1 MSESKNSAAA
11 NGVPDAANGAP
22 DPPKSAKTPA
32 RPILK
37 AVRGTRDLLPNQTP
51 LWNHVEAVARAIF
64 ARYGFGEI
72 RTPVFEATELFARGV
87 GEDTDIVSKEMFTW
101 EDRAR
106 AASEKAQS
114 LTLRPESTAGVV
126 RAYIEHKL
134 GETGQLQKLYYIGP
148 QFRRERPQRGRYRQ
162 FWQIGAEVIGPQSS
176 GAESPLRDAAVLE
189 MLASLLNELG
199 IRDWRLELNSVG
211 NAEDR
216 ARYNAAL
223 REALAPI
230 KHQLCPD
237 NQRRAETNPLRVLDS
252 KDEADQDLING
263 LPKIAD
269 YLGPESKAHF
279 QQVLAALDACSVPYH
294 LNPRLVRGLDYY
306 TRTTFEFTVTTGLGT
321 QNALLGGGRYDG
333 LSEMLGGPK
342 APGIGFAIGE
352 DRLILTLQAQA
363 EADLTLSETIIS
375 EPKLDFYIAPL
386 SIAQNA
392 AALQLAQ
399 ELRRKGL
406 AVEIGDGT
414 FRLKKS
420 FEAAEKIARHVV
432 LLGENELSTGVMTV
446 KKFATGIQSKIERD
460 SLFEAS

>member
-1 MSESKNSAAA
+1 MSNTNEQAAA
-11 NGVPDAANGAP
+11 NKP
-22 DPPKSAKTPA
+22 
-32 RPILK
+32 RPTIK
-37 AVRGTRDLLPNQTP
+37 AVRGTRDLLPDQTP
-51 LWNHVEAVARAIF
+51 LWNKVEATARAVF

-72 RTPVFEATELFARGV
+72 RTPIFEDTSLFSRSV
-87 GEDTDIVSKEMFTW
+87 GEETDIVSKEMFTW

-162 FWQIGAEVIGPQSS
+162 FWQIGAEVLGPQTS
-176 GAESPLRDAAVLE
+176 GSDSPLRDAEVLE
-189 MLASLLNELG
+189 MLASLLDELG

-216 ARYNAAL
+216 ARYNIAL
-223 REALAPI
+223 QEALAPV
-230 KHQLCPD
+230 KHLMCPD

-252 KDEADQDLING
+252 KDEADQEIINA

-269 YLGPESKAHF
+269 YLSPDSAEHF
-279 QQVLAALDACSVPYH
+279 QQVLAALDACGVSYH

-321 QNALLGGGRYDG
+321 QNAMLGGGRYDG

-363 EADLTLSETIIS
+363 EADSTSIAA
-375 EPKLDFYIAPL
+375 PKLDAYIAPL
-386 SIAQNA
+386 GLAQNP
-392 AALQLAQ
+392 AALKLAR
-399 ELRRKGL
+399 ELRREGL
-406 AVEIGDGT
+406 TVEVGDGT
-414 FRLKKS
+414 F
-420 FEAAEKIARHVV
+420 KIRKHFDTADKLAHHII
-432 LLGENELSTGVMTV
+432 LLGEDEAATNILTV
-446 KKFATGIQSKIERD
+446 KTFATGEQVKIERAQIGNLLK
-460 SLFEAS
+460 S